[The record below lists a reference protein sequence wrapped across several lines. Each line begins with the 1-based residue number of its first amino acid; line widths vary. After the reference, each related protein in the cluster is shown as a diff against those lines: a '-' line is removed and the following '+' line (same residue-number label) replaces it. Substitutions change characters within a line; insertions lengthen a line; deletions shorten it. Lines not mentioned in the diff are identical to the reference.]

1 VTTSTKAPLEL
12 SREQILGHRR
22 RAGFLGARLPS
33 TPESLRRAAWAGLQD
48 SMPRAAVLSI
58 NARVVETQPGTW
70 EDPAYVQVW
79 GPRFSAYV
87 VPAKDLAA
95 FTLGRLSDNPRK
107 RAFAQEM
114 AARLETFLDG
124 RRMSYA
130 DVGHGLG
137 LKDVNAVRYAAP
149 TGCLLMRWEG
159 AGRPTIWTVPPPK
172 VDPGEARIELARR
185 YLNVL
190 GPGTPA
196 SFAGWA
202 GIRPPGGEAPFEAL
216 EGSLIAVRTPVGEA
230 WILSADE
237 ASFRSAPDAGAPAR
251 LLPSGDAYYL
261 FQDARDREL
270 VVPDAAQ
277 RAALWTSRVWPGAV
291 LVGGAIVGTWR
302 RAGHRLTVEPWRA
315 LTSKERADVEA
326 EAGGLPLPDLARQ
339 VEVEWGGG

>member
-1 VTTSTKAPLEL
+1 VTGPNRARLDL
-12 SREQILGHRR
+12 SREQVLGHRR
-22 RAGFLGARLPS
+22 RASFLDARLPR

-58 NARVVETQPGTW
+58 HARVVETRADTW
-70 EDPAYVQVW
+70 EDEAFVQVW

-87 VPAKDLAA
+87 VAAEDLAP

-114 AARLETFLDG
+114 AARLDAFLDG

-137 LKDVNAVRYAAP
+137 LKDVNAIRYAAP
-149 TGCLLMRWEG
+149 TGSVLMRWEG

-172 VDPGEARIELARR
+172 VEPREARIELARR

-190 GPGTPA
+190 GPGTPT

-202 GIRPPGGEAPFEAL
+202 GIRPPGGDAPFEGL
-216 EGSLIAVRTPVGEA
+216 QGSLTAVRTPIGEA
-230 WILSADE
+230 WILSSDE
-237 ASFRSAPDAGAPAR
+237 ASFRSPPDAGAPAR

-261 FQDARDREL
+261 FQDPRDREL
-270 VVPDAAQ
+270 VVPDAAH
-277 RAALWTSRVWPGAV
+277 RATLWTSRVWPGAL

-315 LTSKERADVEA
+315 LTAEERTDVEA
-326 EAGGLPLPDLARQ
+326 EAVGLPLPDLTPQ
-339 VEVEWGGG
+339 VEVEWHGP